1 MFDVKNA
8 QQKKN
13 QLKSAEWKA
22 KIIRHT
28 HIQSNNNNN
37 NNIGVESEKSGLFD
51 WRQKMT

>member
-1 MFDVKNA
+1 MCSMSKTLD
-8 QQKKN
+8 KKN

-22 KIIRHT
+22 KIIQHT
-28 HIQSNNNNN
+28 HIQSNNN